1 MKKLLSILV
10 MMLCTLAMSAQ
21 EEKHEYSRPL
31 TDIEV
36 VRRVDRLDI
45 EGIIYRNVEVTL
57 KPITP
62 DYLIND
68 KYKVKV
74 VVRDTQG
81 KKIWKRTLKGVFLY
95 VFSTGQIQVAKQN
108 FIPIL
113 IWQPSIE
120 LGGTTGTIREREG
133 VY

>member
-1 MKKLLSILV
+1 MV
-10 MMLCTLAMSAQ
+10 LCTLTISAQ
-21 EEKHEYSRPL
+21 EEKHEYSTPL
-31 TDIEV
+31 TDVEV
-36 VRRVDRLDI
+36 VRRVDQLDI
-45 EGIIYRNVEVTL
+45 EGMIYRNVEVAL

-74 VVRDTQG
+74 VVKDAQG

-95 VFSTGQIQVAKQN
+95 VFSTGQIQVAKKN
-108 FIPIL
+108 FIPIV
-113 IWQPSIE
+113 IWQPSME

>member
-1 MKKLLSILV
+1 MKKPLSILV
-10 MMLCTLAMSAQ
+10 MVLYALSISAQ

-31 TDIEV
+31 TDVEV
-36 VRRVDRLDI
+36 VRRVDHLDI

-62 DYLIND
+62 DYLINN

-74 VVRDTQG
+74 VVKDAQG

-120 LGGTTGTIREREG
+120 MGGILGAIREREG

>member
-1 MKKLLSILV
+1 MKKLVSIMVLVLCALSI
-10 MMLCTLAMSAQ
+10 SAQ

-36 VRRVDRLDI
+36 ERRVDRLDI

-74 VVRDTQG
+74 VVKDAKG

-108 FIPIL
+108 FIPII

-120 LGGTTGTIREREG
+120 MGGTTGTIREREG